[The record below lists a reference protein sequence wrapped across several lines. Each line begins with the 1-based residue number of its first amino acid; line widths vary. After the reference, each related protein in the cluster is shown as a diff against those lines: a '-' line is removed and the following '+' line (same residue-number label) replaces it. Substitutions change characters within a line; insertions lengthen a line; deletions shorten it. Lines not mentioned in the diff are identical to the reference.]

1 MCTYAQSFTTWVC
14 SCGVLIVGV
23 QLSARMLKYS
33 INGVQASVPASS
45 VDIEGSSFFLVQ
57 VIINEIILN
66 LLDIPPTTMSVW
78 CEDRLFM
85 QYFFF

>member
-1 MCTYAQSFTTWVC
+1 MFLLIEPRQAMCTYAQSFTTWVC

-45 VDIEGSSFFLVQ
+45 VDIEGSSFFWCRDLYHCKFFDHLVF
-57 VIINEIILN
+57 L
-66 LLDIPPTTMSVW
+66 
-78 CEDRLFM
+78 
-85 QYFFF
+85 